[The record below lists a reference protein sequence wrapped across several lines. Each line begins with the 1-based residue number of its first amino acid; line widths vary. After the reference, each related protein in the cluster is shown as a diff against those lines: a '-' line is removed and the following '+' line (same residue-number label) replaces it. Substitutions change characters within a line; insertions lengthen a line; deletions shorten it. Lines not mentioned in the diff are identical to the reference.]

1 MKGNTIMN
9 TDAYKVLKLISGE
22 NIICELTED
31 DGKYEISN
39 PLLMHVHPSISKS
52 GMSESLMLSRWV
64 QPFTEQE
71 SFAIDPKHVI
81 IMLPASPGLS
91 LYYEG
96 VLNKIEGAMEQLS
109 TMEDI
114 DIDIDIDKEE
124 IYDEL
129 LLKLNVE
136 AKSIH

>member
-9 TDAYKVLKLISGE
+9 TDAHKVLKLISGE
-22 NIICELTED
+22 NIICELIKD
-31 DGKYEISN
+31 NGKYEISN
-39 PLLMHVHPSISKS
+39 PLLMHIQPTITKS

-71 SFAIDPKHVI
+71 SFEIDPKHVI

-91 LYYEG
+91 IYYED
-96 VLNKIEGAMEQLS
+96 VLNKIEGAIEKISIME
-109 TMEDI
+109 
-114 DIDIDIDKEE
+114 DIDIDKEE
-124 IYDEL
+124 IYNEL
-129 LLKLNVE
+129 LLKLNVK